1 MKNKIIQL
9 LVIGIIALPAYSY
22 ALTVK
27 SVDFMNVKN
36 KSRIQIGLDGK
47 ATYDVSKNGDLVTLK
62 IDGANI
68 PADLARPF
76 LTFDFVTPVDK
87 FLPRQEGKDVIFEIT
102 MKKMSPY
109 FITQDKNQILMD
121 FDIPADMKETKKISR
136 KDVPEI
142 ASGQSK
148 KKASGTKATAV
159 SKADV
164 DDLSPGPKQAAV
176 LDTFKPK
183 YKGQPITL
191 DFQNADIQNVLRII
205 ADVSGM
211 NIVTSDEV
219 KGQITIRLKDIPWD
233 QALDV
238 ILESKDLSK
247 MQLGNVVRIAP
258 ADKIK
263 AAQDRLIASQ
273 KTEEQLEPL
282 FTSVIPVNFSKA
294 TEMINLLKG
303 KEIGILTERG
313 SIVADARTNVLI
325 VKDIQKSVDAISV
338 MIKRLD
344 KPTPQVLIAS
354 RIVQADDDF
363 TKALGVAWGGQY
375 RSQSGKSFFGLS
387 GVNSSSAATTLFDS
401 TTVPGGNPNWSS
413 TTLPA
418 SSMLVNFPQGQAAG
432 LGITLGRLAGSMF
445 DLDLRLDIGET
456 TGDAKVIARPKVVTL
471 DNKKATIKQGEK
483 YPYVVRN
490 QEGQLSTELKD
501 IELVLEVTPRIA
513 FDGSINMEVS
523 VKRNSIGAT
532 KNSLGDPSIASRE
545 VQTEVIVRD
554 GETAVIGGI
563 IEEEIHKDVQK
574 VPFLGDIPVVGWLF
588 KAKKNTKTKKE
599 LLIFISPHVL
609 QDIASN

>member
-9 LVIGIIALPAYSY
+9 LVIGMIALPAYSY

-47 ATYDVSKNGDLVTLK
+47 ASYDVSKKGEVVILK
-62 IDGANI
+62 IEGAKI
-68 PADLARPF
+68 PANLSRPF
-76 LTFDFVTPVDK
+76 LTSDFVTPVDN
-87 FLPRQEGKDVIFEIT
+87 FLPKQEGKNVIFEIT

-109 FITQDKNQILMD
+109 FITQDKNLILMD
-121 FDIPADMKETKKISR
+121 FDIPADMKGTQAASR
-136 KDVPEI
+136 ENVPKVVS
-142 ASGQSK
+142 ATPK
-148 KKASGTKATAV
+148 KKPSSEKAIV
-159 SKADV
+159 ISKADV
-164 DDLSPGPKQAAV
+164 DELSSRSKQPTA

-205 ADVSGM
+205 ADVSGL

-263 AAQDRLIASQ
+263 AAQDRIIVSQ

-282 FTSVIPVNFSKA
+282 YTSVIPVNFSKA

-313 SIVADARTNVLI
+313 TIVADSRTNVII
-325 VKDIQKSVDAISV
+325 VKDTNKSVEAVSA

-344 KPTPQVLIAS
+344 KPTPQVLIAA
-354 RIVQADDDF
+354 RVVQADDSF
-363 TKALGVAWGGQY
+363 LKALGVAWGGAY
-375 RSQSGKSFFGLS
+375 RSQSNKSFFGLS
-387 GVNSSSAATTLFDS
+387 GKTTGAATSLFDS
-401 TTVPGGNPNWSS
+401 TTVPGQNPTWSS
-413 TTLPA
+413 TVLPSPA
-418 SSMLVNFPQGQAAG
+418 MAVNFPQNQAAG
-432 LGITLGRLAGSMF
+432 IGLTLGRLAGSMI

-456 TGDAKVIARPKVVTL
+456 DGTTKVIARPKVITL

-501 IELVLEVTPRIA
+501 IDLVLEVTPRIA
-513 FDGSINMEVS
+513 FDGSINMEVKVIRDS
-523 VKRNSIGAT
+523 LGAIT
-532 KNSLGDPSIASRE
+532 NSLGDPSISNRE
-545 VQTEVIVRD
+545 VTTEVMVKD
-554 GETAVIGGI
+554 GETLVIGGI
-563 IEEEIHKDVQK
+563 IEEEIKDNIQK
-574 VPFLGDIPVVGWLF
+574 VPLLGDIPVMGWLF
-588 KAKKNTKTKKE
+588 KSKRKETTKRE
-599 LLIFISPHVL
+599 LVIFISPHVL
-609 QDIASN
+609 DNLALK

>member
-47 ATYDVSKNGDLVTLK
+47 AVYDVSKKGEVVILK
-62 IDGANI
+62 IEGAKI
-68 PADLARPF
+68 PDNLSRPF
-76 LTFDFVTPVDK
+76 LTFDFVTPIDK
-87 FLPRQEGKDVIFEIT
+87 FLPKQEGKNVIFEIT

-121 FDIPADMKETKKISR
+121 FDIPADMKEAQTVSR
-136 KDVPEI
+136 EDVPKVVS
-142 ASGQSK
+142 APSK
-148 KKASGTKATAV
+148 KKASGQKAITV
-159 SKADV
+159 PKADV
-164 DDLSPGPKQAAV
+164 DDLSPHIKQTTV
-176 LDTFKPK
+176 IDSLKPK
-183 YKGQPITL
+183 YKGQPVTL

-205 ADVSGM
+205 ADVSGL

-247 MQLGNVVRIAP
+247 MELGNVIRIAP

-263 AAQDRLIASQ
+263 AAQDRIIASQ

-282 FTSVIPVNFSKA
+282 YTTVIPVNFSKA

-303 KEIGILTERG
+303 KEVGIMTDRG
-313 SIVADARTNVLI
+313 SLVADARTNVLI
-325 VKDIQKSVDAISV
+325 ARDTKKSVDAISA

-344 KPTPQVLIAS
+344 KPTPQVLIAA
-354 RIVQADDDF
+354 RIVQADDSF
-363 TKALGVAWGGQY
+363 ASAIGVAWGGAY
-375 RSQSGKSFFGLS
+375 RSQSGKSFFGLTGNEIGPPTS
-387 GVNSSSAATTLFDS
+387 LFDS
-401 TTVPGGNPNWSS
+401 TTSPGKNPTWTSS
-413 TTLPA
+413 TLPVPSMAVNLPA
-418 SSMLVNFPQGQAAG
+418 ADTAS
-432 LGITLGRLAGSMF
+432 GIGIQLGRLAGSAF
-445 DLDLRLDIGET
+445 QLDARLTIGES
-456 TGDAKVIARPKVVTL
+456 TGTIKVIARPKVATL

-501 IELVLEVTPRIA
+501 IDLVLEVTPRIA
-513 FDGSINMEVS
+513 FDGSINMEIFVT
-523 VKRNSIGAT
+523 RNSIGAER
-532 KNSLGDPSIASRE
+532 NSLGDPSISSRE
-545 VQTEVIVRD
+545 VRTEIVVKD

-563 IEEEIHKDVQK
+563 IEEEITDIISKI
-574 VPFLGDIPVVGWLF
+574 PFLGDIPVIGWLF
-588 KAKKNTKTKKE
+588 KSKQKIIRKKE
-599 LLIFISPHVL
+599 LLIFITPQVL